1 VRTVIAENPD
11 QLLDVGQMRYVFE
24 AQRFFRQQR
33 RDHQGQGG
41 ILRSG
46 NRNGSIERVA
56 TDDPDA
62 IHALYPSRKAVVSMV
77 RRAGVRRAREI
88 LSKESGL
95 RSVIGPI
102 AVSGLVPIVPQQSFW
117 PRISGAVPSR
127 PRLYLAPLKVGTQFF
142 CKPRL

>member
-1 VRTVIAENPD
+1 
-11 QLLDVGQMRYVFE
+11 
-24 AQRFFRQQR
+24 
-33 RDHQGQGG
+33 
-41 ILRSG
+41 
-46 NRNGSIERVA
+46 A

-77 RRAGVRRAREI
+77 RRADARRAREI

-95 RSVIGPI
+95 RSVTGPI

-117 PRISGAVPSR
+117 PRISGTVPSR

-142 CKPRL
+142 CKPRLLAVIRIALGRLLIFWRVHPACSGYRRIVSNWRRWPIAEEGV